1 MNDIALF
8 NDSVILF
15 KEIIVKYIDKEGMSK
30 MKNDMDLNKT
40 NDADL
45 DTDAD
50 DMCDIYVSKVC
61 DSCGEC
67 LGLNGSDYRVVQI
80 DGILKDG
87 VNDEIDIDEYM
98 LDDTTLDKDS
108 DFEQD
113 NVVDVDYEF
122 IEDIPEVREE
132 YDKKIDTLLGRE

>member
-1 MNDIALF
+1 
-8 NDSVILF
+8 
-15 KEIIVKYIDKEGMSK
+15 
-30 MKNDMDLNKT
+30 MKNNMNLNKA
-40 NDADL
+40 NNENF
-45 DTDAD
+45 DTDADVDTD

-67 LGLNGSDYRVVQI
+67 LGLNGSDYKVIQI
-80 DGILKDG
+80 DGMLKDG

-113 NVVDVDYEF
+113 NVEDVDYEY
-122 IEDIPEVREE
+122 IEDIPKVKEE